1 MRSGKTP
8 AEYENK
14 LTYDDKKITKG
25 KLFIIN
31 PLYDI
36 FYLRYFFGGAS
47 SFMLLNSQMDIFN
60 VQLVK
65 L

>member
-36 FYLRYFFGGAS
+36 FYLRYFFWGLV
-47 SFMLLNSQMDIFN
+47 LLCF
-60 VQLVK
+60 
-65 L
+65 